1 MKVSDAMTAE
11 VQLCTP
17 QDTLRDA
24 AEAMMALNIGLLPVT
39 NGDRLV
45 GMITDRDIATRGVA
59 MGLGPDSLVGDV
71 MTEDVKYCF
80 DDQDVDEVTQ
90 NMGEI
95 QVRRLPVVNRDK
107 RLVGIIALGDIARTR
122 PGNGTAQ
129 ALHHIS
135 QLGGRHSSPTSRFA

>member
-24 AEAMMALNIGLLPVT
+24 AEAMMALNVGLLPVT

-80 DDQDVDEVTQ
+80 DDQDLDEVTQ

-107 RLVGIIALGDIARTR
+107 RLVGIIALGDIARAR
-122 PGNGTAQ
+122 PGDGTAQ

-135 QLGGRHSSPTSRFA
+135 QLGGQHSSATSRFA